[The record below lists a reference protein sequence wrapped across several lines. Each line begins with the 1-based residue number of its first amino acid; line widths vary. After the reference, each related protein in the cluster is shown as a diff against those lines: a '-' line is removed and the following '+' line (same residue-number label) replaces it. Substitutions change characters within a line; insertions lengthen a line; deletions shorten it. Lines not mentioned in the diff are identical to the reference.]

1 MRHDK
6 TSNESQ
12 PFKWLVA
19 LAVFMLTLGLTFSNV
34 YGLTVP
40 PAKTGSGGNID
51 TPSARMDDAGARPVQ
66 PADDPN
72 DSGDGDG
79 DGDDNPDPVPEPGT
93 LILLAVGLGAA
104 YGTMRKK
111 M

>member
-1 MRHDK
+1 MRHDT
-6 TSNESQ
+6 TSSESQ
-12 PFKWLVA
+12 PLKWLVA
-19 LAVFMLTLGLTFSNV
+19 LAVFMITLGLTFSNV

-40 PAKTGSGGNID
+40 PAKTGGGNVD
-51 TPSARMDDAGARPVQ
+51 TPTARMDDASTRPVQ

-72 DSGDGDG
+72 DSGDGDN
-79 DGDDNPDPVPEPGT
+79 DNPDPVPEPGT

-104 YGTMRKK
+104 YSTMRKK